1 MTRVNPMDGAKAV
14 IVFMAAKIILI
25 ARHVN
30 ATIGVPAPATRI
42 LATRPERRNE
52 PATRKAA
59 IQVPMNANTLLERN
73 LRHAPAV
80 IPMGPVATART
91 IPVGETATVFRICAM
106 NPVHSRVQKL
116 LTPARAEVANQVR
129 RRNPRYATVIQTV
142 HPVTPRI
149 IQAGERATTLTC
161 ATNPP
166 SRRVR
171 RRRMPV
177 PAEVVSPVHRLNR
190 KHAVVIQTEPVATTL
205 ITSVGV
211 YVPDFPQS
219 VTSRGKRHVL

>member
-1 MTRVNPMDGAKAV
+1 
-14 IVFMAAKIILI
+14 
-25 ARHVN
+25 
-30 ATIGVPAPATRI
+30 
-42 LATRPERRNE
+42 
-52 PATRKAA
+52 
-59 IQVPMNANTLLERN
+59 
-73 LRHAPAV
+73 
-80 IPMGPVATART
+80 MGPVATART

-142 HPVTPRI
+142 PPVTPRI
-149 IQAGERATTLTC
+149 IQAGEVAAVFLMC
-161 ATNPP
+161 ATNPA
-166 SRRVR
+166 RRR
-171 RRRMPV
+171 GQRRRMPV

-190 KHAVVIQTEPVATTL
+190 KRAVVIQTEPVATTL
-205 ITSVGV
+205 STPFGV